1 MTSLHLMEGFL
12 NWCQLPG
19 WRFPPMVS
27 MAKCPWSSWA
37 IKLEDISCG
46 LTWRVIG
53 SARFTYPWHIT
64 HNWIPLRLYSQVLSC
79 TATLW
84 SHPVTG
90 LMMMTMMNVKIPCSR
105 AVVLKWISLTMSSVI
120 SSVSTGC
127 YKSMALCQILL
138 CCVNIHGHL
147 WFRIESHQPVIWVSS
162 IFTDWSSLMA
172 LCQTELCRYFGVM
185 VNKLISQ
192 NITISVSLGF
202 TGCTVII
209 TSVQIK
215 LW

>member
-1 MTSLHLMEGFL
+1 
-12 NWCQLPG
+12 
-19 WRFPPMVS
+19 MVS
-27 MAKCPWSSWA
+27 VAKCPWSSWTF
-37 IKLEDISCG
+37 KLEDISCS

-53 SARFTYPWHIT
+53 SARFTYLCHIT
-64 HNWIPLRLYSQVLSC
+64 HNWIPLWLYVDRNSQVLSC
-79 TATLW
+79 TVTLW

-105 AVVLKWISLTMSSVI
+105 AVVLKQISLTMSSVI

-127 YKSMALCQILL
+127 YKSVALCQILL
-138 CCVNIHGHL
+138 CCINIHGHL

-172 LCQTELCRYFGVM
+172 LCQTELCSYFGIM

-192 NITISVSLGF
+192 SITIVVSLGF

-209 TSVQIK
+209 ASVQTK